1 MSSPDEINRL
11 IGELES
17 LNTGKQAA
25 ERLVEYGPSA
35 VEPLRRFLLAGI
47 PRKIFQPRFWAVEAL
62 ARLGA
67 KEVLLEYLFTIR
79 EIFDPEDRFGEEAVE
94 SAAARFLSAWPDEDV
109 YQSLLKLSERRMLLG
124 LIDALAEFGRPE
136 AIPYFERALED
147 DFYRSAAEEAFLKM
161 GPASCGALA
170 SSAVTPQPSF
180 VMETQSSLHRR
191 RSALRLLYK
200 IGTPPEYWQALR
212 ELTHDPDEE
221 LFVSASKLGT
231 RIAPKED
238 RAMIARR
245 VMKLLSSAPWY
256 LQEDIEEILVLLGAD
271 AAADIEEEISRRMKQ
286 PEEARAVDIRL
297 RSLIRVWRRLT
308 PSPIQNCDL
317 TSVTWSQSKVIIQ
330 LSAIQTTKRK
340 PAA

>member
-1 MSSPDEINRL
+1 MIWSTVMSSRDEINRL
-11 IGELES
+11 ICELES

-25 ERLVEYGPSA
+25 DRLVEYGPSA
-35 VEPLRRFLLAGI
+35 VESLRRFLLEGI

-67 KEVLLEYLFTIR
+67 KDVLLEYLLPIR
-79 EIFDPEDRFGEEAVE
+79 EIPDPEDRFGEEAVE
-94 SAAARFLSAWPDEDV
+94 SAAARFLSTWPDEDV

-124 LIDALAEFGRPE
+124 LIELAEFGRPE

-161 GPASCGALA
+161 GATSCGALA

-180 VMETQSSLHRR
+180 VMETRSSLHRR
-191 RSALRLLYK
+191 RSAVRLLYK

-212 ELTHDPDEE
+212 ELIHEPDEE

-231 RIAPKED
+231 RIASKED
-238 RAMIARR
+238 RAMIASR

-286 PEEARAVDIRL
+286 PEEARAADIRL
-297 RSLIRVWRRLT
+297 RSLIKAWRRL
-308 PSPIQNCDL
+308 
-317 TSVTWSQSKVIIQ
+317 K
-330 LSAIQTTKRK
+330 
-340 PAA
+340 